1 MRKLIAMDIRLI
13 DDRRVMADAAAVA
26 VLLLV
31 TATAAAAADDK
42 NVGREEGRTRGMGEL
57 KRGIKAAK
65 AR

>member
-31 TATAAAAADDK
+31 TATAAADDK